1 MANANDVR
9 SIRWYYYDEHTHT
22 YMPFTPTP
30 EASSTTIQYGI
41 ETFSERMKR
50 LQKEKAEREQFE
62 REMAEFCEWDQQED

>member
-1 MANANDVR
+1 MGSEVTR
-9 SIRWYYYDEHTHT
+9 IGWFYYDEHTHT

-30 EASSTTIQYGI
+30 EVSSTTIEYGI

-50 LQKEKAEREQFE
+50 AKKAKAERERLE